1 MCGGF
6 AWRLDVEFHKYAVRG
21 AKIFPSAFVSFSM
34 KRTTALF
41 TRAGI
46 LSHAEIDHIIQGYFG
61 WLGAH
66 AVMAIDIGGG

>member
-1 MCGGF
+1 
-6 AWRLDVEFHKYAVRG
+6 
-21 AKIFPSAFVSFSM
+21 M